1 VNWKED
7 TTKRTVW
14 RTRFG
19 RGYGSVAKQMRNDYG
34 DDDDDDDDDDNN
46 NNNNNPF

>member
-7 TTKRTVW
+7 KTKRTVW

-19 RGYGSVAKQMRNDYG
+19 RGYGSVAKQMHNDYG
-34 DDDDDDDDDDNN
+34 DDDDDGNN
-46 NNNNNPF
+46 NNNNNSF